1 MEIQTNEKV
10 LAMYR
15 AIGEYIGEGV
25 DISCLKVSDITAR
38 AGIGKGTAYE
48 YFRSKDELVECALN
62 YHFMMRYQALDE
74 ATENQETLREATGKC
89 FEWIE
94 KNFGS
99 REILWQCARAFQS
112 REILREPAED
122 KNRMEESM
130 NRVAELFSGI
140 LQKLVRAG
148 KKEGAIPED
157 FPDLMA
163 QLALFSPLFGYYTYL
178 GFREKRDA
186 EEERRVRE
194 FMYQC
199 MLRSFETP
207 ETAGEENYGQNL

>member
-1 MEIQTNEKV
+1 
-10 LAMYR
+10 
-15 AIGEYIGEGV
+15 
-25 DISCLKVSDITAR
+25 
-38 AGIGKGTAYE
+38 
-48 YFRSKDELVECALN
+48 
-62 YHFMMRYQALDE
+62 
-74 ATENQETLREATGKC
+74 
-89 FEWIE
+89 
-94 KNFGS
+94 
-99 REILWQCARAFQS
+99 
-112 REILREPAED
+112 
-122 KNRMEESM
+122 M

-186 EEERRVRE
+186 EEECRVRE

-199 MLRSFETP
+199 MLRSFEMP